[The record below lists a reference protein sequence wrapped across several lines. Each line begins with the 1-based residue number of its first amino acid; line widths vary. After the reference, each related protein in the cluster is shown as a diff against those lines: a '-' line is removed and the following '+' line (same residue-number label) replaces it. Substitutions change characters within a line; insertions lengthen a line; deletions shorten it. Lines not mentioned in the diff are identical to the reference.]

1 MDIKQFVK
9 ESVSQIVEAINESN
23 PKLQSIG
30 SFIPTGGMIGEGVLF
45 SANSEPSKDANKENN
60 HRHFLKVDYDLAVT
74 VSTSTTSNAGV
85 RIKIAVLGAES
96 TYEESNQ
103 NQCIS
108 RIKFMIPIALPKQE
122 AKEER

>member
-45 SANSEPSKDANKENN
+45 SANSEPSKDANKNDCE
-60 HRHFLKVDYDLAVT
+60 HTELT
-74 VSTSTTSNAGV
+74 
-85 RIKIAVLGAES
+85 GAHTGRPK
-96 TYEESNQ
+96 TYESFPEPPAPG
-103 NQCIS
+103 
-108 RIKFMIPIALPKQE
+108 IKTLYLSI
-122 AKEER
+122 